1 MLSLVSLLDGSEDF
15 EIGTKFIDLAGEKRV
30 IDKYL
35 EILTER
41 KAYKS
46 KEWMFRELKH
56 WSNDTWVPK
65 VNQNESLWLQMRS

>member
-35 EILTER
+35 ETLTER

-46 KEWMFRELKH
+46 KE
-56 WSNDTWVPK
+56 
-65 VNQNESLWLQMRS
+65 